1 MAYIRTGITMVGM
14 ALFIYKFI
22 KLELIYEVLVIL
34 LLMVPGVGVI
44 AYGIYKTVVH
54 RKEKKKLRV
63 NAREQHRRFLGCRN
77 KRRSVIEF

>member
-54 RKEKKKLRV
+54 RKERKKIESECERTTQTILRV
-63 NAREQHRRFLGCRN
+63 P
-77 KRRSVIEF
+77 K